1 MKIGTCPCALC
12 LVCVFLFL
20 PKENA
25 LWKTDRTQSCSEIV
39 EIMYS
44 LSVVLVPFL
53 LFVTRSRGT
62 FCFAARLLLHRSQG
76 GILPSL
82 TLVIQDLN
90 CELADAW
97 GFSLALLLSCW
108 QSNQCSVSWSLPPTR
123 VLPNKMD
130 VQMLLCS
137 PTVLLSLA
145 IPVLPYLS
153 FLCLCSLCFS
163 FTISHLPLHFICF
176 LYSSELTLLISV
188 Y

>member
-1 MKIGTCPCALC
+1 MPFAWCVCSFFFPRKMLSGKHSELRVAVKQLRLC
-12 LVCVFLFL
+12 TAFLWYWSHSYCLL
-20 PKENA
+20 PGA
-25 LWKTDRTQSCSEIV
+25 
-39 EIMYS
+39 
-44 LSVVLVPFL
+44 VV
-53 LFVTRSRGT
+53 T

-97 GFSLALLLSCW
+97 GFSLALLLNCW
-108 QSNQCSVSWSLPPTR
+108 QSNQCSVSWPLPPMR

-153 FLCLCSLCFS
+153 FLCLCSL
-163 FTISHLPLHFICF
+163 L
-176 LYSSELTLLISV
+176 
-188 Y
+188 